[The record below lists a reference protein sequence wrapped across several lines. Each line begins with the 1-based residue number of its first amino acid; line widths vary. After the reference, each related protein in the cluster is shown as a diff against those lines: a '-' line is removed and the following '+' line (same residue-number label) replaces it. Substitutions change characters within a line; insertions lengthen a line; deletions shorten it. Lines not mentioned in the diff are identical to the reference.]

1 MQQHAPP
8 RRHLFK
14 IDHRRFWWPP
24 LPLQTLSLLFPPLM
38 SNAGGKRKG
47 VFPPSCRPEYSH
59 THTHTHT
66 RLPLPDMERISPPYI
81 FLQQI
86 YMFSPEGI
94 KVRVYLLVFQR
105 LIGRKWRHFR
115 FFAAIGKGSACVG
128 GQKGFS
134 LSFSSSSFASQGDDL
149 SIIHLSRTVLRERK
163 RRRKEGEGSFT
174 FQKGQERRER
184 RRRGL
189 SEEDY
194 AGR

>member
-1 MQQHAPP
+1 M
-8 RRHLFK
+8 
-14 IDHRRFWWPP
+14 
-24 LPLQTLSLLFPPLM
+24 LPLAATFSRLITGAFGGRRSPSRLPP
-38 SNAGGKRKG
+38 SS
-47 VFPPSCRPEYSH
+47 FPPSCPTPEERGKGYFPPLAAPNIH
-59 THTHTHT
+59 THTHAF
-66 RLPLPDMERISPPYI
+66 P
-81 FLQQI
+81 FLTWKGFHRRTYSYNKYT

-174 FQKGQERRER
+174 FQKGQERRQR
-184 RRRGL
+184 RRRRL